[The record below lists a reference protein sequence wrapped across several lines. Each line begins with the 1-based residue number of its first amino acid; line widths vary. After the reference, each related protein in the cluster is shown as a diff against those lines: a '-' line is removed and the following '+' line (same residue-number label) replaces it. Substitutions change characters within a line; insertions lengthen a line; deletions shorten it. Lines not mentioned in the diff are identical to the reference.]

1 MYPGGLRINQTWEE
15 MKIYIHKKRLW
26 RWVKF
31 SVGLRHPRAPVSW
44 SRLRAVTKFEETTS
58 LQMTTNL
65 IESLPSE
72 QHMDIPFRPPT
83 PFLEKKMALA
93 HQYESL
99 TSEELLEWACYFC
112 CLATPPFFLASRT
125 CAVAGSSYKR
135 KRKTKSLCIVLP
147 STPSLGHACRQL
159 GRIPATG
166 ATYNIEKPLSSRSAR
181 WGLTLVVASSI

>member
-1 MYPGGLRINQTWEE
+1 
-15 MKIYIHKKRLW
+15 
-26 RWVKF
+26 
-31 SVGLRHPRAPVSW
+31 
-44 SRLRAVTKFEETTS
+44 
-58 LQMTTNL
+58 
-65 IESLPSE
+65 
-72 QHMDIPFRPPT
+72 MDIPFRPPT

-147 STPSLGHACRQL
+147 STPSLRHACGQL

-166 ATYNIEKPLSSRSAR
+166 ATYREAFALCKVRSFFASSGYSHTQGHTIKKKILLHACGHIRGLQKKYIVTVHTLSLSLSLPLSASPSIPLALSLSRSLFLCLKSR
-181 WGLTLVVASSI
+181 R